1 MNKYIRFTALFAA
14 VLSAAFIC
22 SCGKNKETEKKVI
35 TGLIDA
41 VEIDVASKVP
51 GRISELFIK
60 EGDSVTAGQKLLTIE
75 SEEIA
80 AKLEQVN
87 AGLNAAKA
95 KLKMAK
101 NGARIED
108 KEAAKKQYE
117 AAKEQLDLAK
127 KMYDRMKQLFEK
139 GTIPQAQYDDWLFKY
154 NVAQDQVDIAKTR
167 YDLALKGAR
176 LEEIEAL
183 DFLVK
188 QTEGLLSE
196 VNSYKKETAQN
207 SPIDGEVSKIILH
220 KGELAATGYPIVT
233 LVDMSDIWA
242 IFTVREDMLKNIKI
256 GTELKAEIP
265 ALGKTITLKVF
276 NIAAMGDFATWK
288 ATSEKNSFDLKS
300 FEVKARPIEKV
311 EGLRPGMTAR
321 YFYE

>member
-233 LVDMSDIWA
+233 LVDMSDVWA

>member
-51 GRISELFIK
+51 GRISELFIN

-108 KEAAKKQYE
+108 TEAAKKQYE

-233 LVDMSDIWA
+233 LVDMSDVWA
-242 IFTVREDMLKNIKI
+242 IFTVREDMLENIKI

-300 FEVKARPIEKV
+300 FEVKARPIEKG

-321 YFYE
+321 YFYD

>member
-1 MNKYIRFTALFAA
+1 MNKYIRLTALFAA
-14 VLSAAFIC
+14 ALSATFLF
-22 SCGKNKETEKKVI
+22 SCGKGKEAEKKVI

-60 EGDSVTAGQKLLTIE
+60 EGDKVTAGQKLLTIE

-117 AAKEQLDLAK
+117 AAKEQFDLAK
-127 KMYDRMKQLFEK
+127 KMYDRMKLLYEK

-188 QTEGLLSE
+188 QTEGLLNE

-233 LVDMSDIWA
+233 LVDMSDVWA
-242 IFTVREDMLKNIKI
+242 IFTVREDMLKNIKM

-265 ALGKTITLKVF
+265 ALGKTVTLKVF